1 MGQATAARPQAGT
14 VLLRPLF
21 VLTILTGSFLL
32 FLIQPM
38 FARMILPLLGGSPS
52 VWNVAMLFYQAV
64 LLGGYLYA
72 HALQRLPLRTQI
84 GIHLGLLGLAALT
97 LPVAVANWFP
107 AEGAAPPALW
117 LLGLLAASIGPVFF
131 AVSAQAPLMQAW
143 FARSPDPAA
152 ASPFFLYA
160 ASNAGSLAALLA
172 YPLLLEPN
180 SRLATQSGLW
190 AAGFALLALLVAA
203 AGLSV
208 VRAGDIPLPAGDA
221 RSVTWR
227 QRGRWTL
234 LAFVPSGLLLSTT
247 THLTTD
253 VMAMPLLWVI
263 PLALYLLTFIIAF
276 SSARAARAAEFAA
289 PLLLVMLGA
298 VAVFPTQGAAGPWG
312 AVASLLLLF
321 VVALALHGRL
331 SAERPAA
338 ADLTE
343 FYLWISVGGV
353 LGGLFCALLAPWLFD
368 WVYEHPILL
377 LTAAAL
383 IPAPVP
389 GPVIASLWAGRQT
402 GPLMRYVVPIL
413 CVALVVA
420 VGSDYSPARPLT
432 LVSAMLVML
441 AAFLSIGHRRQ
452 FVWSLLMLLM
462 LMNGTV
468 QLRISGTPDAR
479 IRTFFGINAIGT
491 DAATQSRR
499 LYHGTT
505 LHGIQSLGARDRL
518 RPSSYFAPGS
528 GAGIVYRALPALAG
542 DHARVGIIGLGAGTL
557 TCYARPGQDWTV
569 FEIDPAVVH
578 IARDTGQFTFI
589 SGCKP
594 DLKIILGDARLSL
607 QPVPPASFD
616 LFTVDAFSSD
626 AIPLHLMTR
635 EAFALY
641 GRVLTSEG
649 ILLIHVSNRYLAL
662 EPVVAAIARS
672 RGWTAMVRNYV
683 PAPAER
689 VRGDAP
695 STWIAMTRTPERMA
709 ALVAA
714 TGADA
719 WEPLRPEPGIPAWS
733 DDFAS
738 VLPVIRA
745 FRHDAPRTA
754 PYSPTR

>member
-1 MGQATAARPQAGT
+1 MGDGGQAAAARPRAGT
-14 VLLRPLF
+14 RLLRPLF
-21 VLTILTGSFLL
+21 VATILTGSFLL

-72 HALQRLPLRTQI
+72 HALQRLELRTQL

-97 LPVAVANWFP
+97 LPVTIAAWFP

-117 LLGLLAASIGPVFF
+117 LLGLLLASIGPVFF

-172 YPLLLEPN
+172 YPLLMEPN
-180 SRLATQSGLW
+180 SRLATQSWLW
-190 AAGFALLALLVAA
+190 TAGFALLALLVAA

-208 VRAGDIPLPAGDA
+208 LKAGETPPDAAGEAPAKSNA
-221 RSVTWR
+221 TWR

-234 LAFVPSGLLLSTT
+234 LALVPSGLLLSTT

-276 SSARAARAAEFAA
+276 SNSGAGAARAAVFAA
-289 PLLLVMLGA
+289 PLLLVVLGA
-298 VAVFPTQGAAGPWG
+298 TAVFPTQGAAGPWG
-312 AVASLLLLF
+312 ALASLLLLF
-321 VVALALHGRL
+321 VLALALHGQL

-338 ADLTE
+338 AGLTE

-383 IPAPVP
+383 IPASVP
-389 GPVIASLWAGRQT
+389 GPTVAALWTGRT
-402 GPLMRYVVPIL
+402 SGPLLRYVAPIL
-413 CVALVVA
+413 ALALMVA
-420 VGSDYSPARPLT
+420 VGSNFTPANRLA
-432 LVSAMLVML
+432 LAAAMLVMI
-441 AAFLSIGHRRQ
+441 AALLSIGHRRQ
-452 FVWSLLMLLM
+452 FVWNLLMLLM

-479 IRTFFGINAIGT
+479 VRTFFGINAIGT

-528 GAGIVYRALPALAG
+528 GAGLVYRSLPLLVSG
-542 DHARVGIIGLGAGTL
+542 GARVGIIGLGAGTL
-557 TCYARPGQDWTV
+557 TCYARLGQDWTV
-569 FEIDPAVVH
+569 FEIDPAVVR

-594 DLKIILGDARLSL
+594 DLKIVLGDARLSL
-607 QPVPPASFD
+607 QAVPPGRFD

-626 AIPLHLMTR
+626 AIPLHLMTQ

-641 GRVLTSEG
+641 GRVLTPDG
-649 ILLIHVSNRYLAL
+649 ILLVHVSNRYLTL
-662 EPVVAAIARS
+662 EPVVAAIARA
-672 RGWTAMVRNYV
+672 RGWTAMIRNYV
-683 PAPAER
+683 PAAAESA
-689 VRGDAP
+689 RGDAP
-695 STWIAMTRTPERMA
+695 STWIALTRTPERMA
-709 ALVAA
+709 AVVAA
-714 TGADA
+714 TGPGS
-719 WEPLRPEPGIPAWS
+719 WQPLRPEPGIPAWS

-738 VLPVIRA
+738 ILPVIKV
-745 FRHDAPRTA
+745 FR
-754 PYSPTR
+754 